1 MKYYLYYQVKECRVQ
16 KLLLNK
22 LFKEVPLLGMKFSS
36 KISSIVITLI
46 VLFLSGQSYSNIL
59 EISTPAEF
67 VVIYDHEVDKILYEK
82 NGDKIMKPASM
93 AKVMTA
99 YIVFDRIKDKKLQ
112 MSDTFVVSN
121 KAWRMGGSRSFLELN
136 SNVSISDLLSGLI
149 VQSGNDAAVVIAEGI
164 SGDEEAFAREMN
176 RYAKLLGMNN
186 TYFTNSTGW
195 PHPDLKTTSNDLIIL
210 TKNLIKNFPK
220 LYKLFNEKTFKYN
233 NIKQSNRN
241 PLLYTINGADGLK
254 TGHTNE
260 SGYGL
265 IGSVK
270 RNERRV
276 TIIINGM
283 NSKTKRTFESK
294 RLFDIVFRETT
305 LLSLFEE
312 KKSLAIANVWLGKS
326 SNVNLIAEKSIKK
339 IISPLEFNKT
349 QIKIEWY
356 DPISAPIKKGDRVG
370 DIFVSMPGRNTI
382 KEYLVSSENIE
393 KLPSLLRIKSILKFL
408 LYGDIIAE

>member
-1 MKYYLYYQVKECRVQ
+1 ML
-16 KLLLNK
+16 
-22 LFKEVPLLGMKFSS
+22 
-36 KISSIVITLI
+36 KIKTLCLRSFIISTLI
-46 VLFLSGQSYSNIL
+46 IFFSNQSFSNLLDIT
-59 EISTPAEF
+59 TPAKH

-82 NGDKIMKPASM
+82 NGDEIMKPASM

-99 YIVFDRIKDKKLQ
+99 YIVFDRIKDRGLK
-112 MSDTFVVSN
+112 MSDTFLVSD

-136 SNVSISDLLSGLI
+136 TNVSISDLLLGLI

-176 RYAKLLGMNN
+176 RYAKLLGMKN

-210 TKNLIKNFPK
+210 TKNLIKNFPD
-220 LYKLFNEKTFKYN
+220 LYKLFNKKIFKYN

-241 PLLYTINGADGLK
+241 PLLYSVNGADGLK

-270 RNERRV
+270 RNNRRV
-276 TIIINGM
+276 TIIINGI
-283 NSKTKRTFESK
+283 NSKKKRTYESK

-305 LLSLFEE
+305 LLSLFES
-312 KKSLAIANVWLGKS
+312 KKSLTSANVWLGKQS
-326 SNVNLIAEKSIKK
+326 KIYLVAENSVKK

-349 QIKIEWY
+349 KIKIEWN
-356 DPISAPIKKGDRVG
+356 DPIPAPIKKDDRVG
-370 DIFVSMPGRNTI
+370 KIFITMPGREPI
-382 KEYLVSSENIE
+382 IEYLVSSENVE
-393 KLPSLLRIKSILKFL
+393 KLSSLLRVKSILKFL